1 MIIKI
6 NRLTNFGNFR
16 QFQWGSTTNFTKYNL
31 IYGWNYSGKTT
42 LSRLFQVLAMPT
54 ELTQWQGCQFEI
66 ELQGGAKLTHA
77 NLANP
82 QRIKVFN
89 RDFIQNNFQQE
100 NKAPAVFI
108 VGGNTIHLRNRITR
122 LNQHVDKTRTIKAG
136 LNERHQQIKKEL
148 DTLGTTHASSVAT
161 LTGDKTY
168 NRTKLT
174 AEMARIKATPATFI
188 LSDEALQ
195 AKVSLLRSTQE
206 WQDISPVVNITTNLE
221 TLRQNISIV
230 MKKTASNEAIT
241 KLKENHDL
249 ESWIRTGLSH
259 HANTTQCEFC
269 GSIIPADR
277 LTALQRHFSKAYEDL
292 TSEVTTQVNTLEN
305 TRFTIALP
313 DERDFMPDLKDQ
325 FVTLKSKVDAW
336 VIWANGVV
344 GELAALAKQKQLV
357 LETQLNCA
365 VDTSRTAEITQII
378 ADINMLVAEH
388 NQKRSQLDREKMAAK
403 EAIEKYNAATFY
415 ETNNISDREIAI
427 QTAETKADK
436 AKSLLSIIED
446 KKNAIEIQI
455 QQQSIA
461 AQKINE
467 TIQLL
472 LPDNNISVA
481 EIAGGFFEFRRDGV
495 QAKNLSDGEKT
506 AITFAYFLATLEN
519 NGASLNQ
526 TIVFVDDPISS
537 LDSNHIYAIYALL
550 TKRLDSC
557 LQIFVSTHNS
567 ELYTLLK
574 DKWFEARQQFANR
587 ANASSYYARRFIDA
601 NQLWHSTLEDTPVLL
616 RKYKSEYQFIF
627 EQLHKFS
634 LSQDPSPHEA
644 YTAPNLLRK
653 FLEAYLGF
661 KKPCTSQWSNKLD
674 ILFDTDVERTEIQKF
689 SDDASHLQGLNRALQ
704 QPDFISNAQNTVKK
718 VIQALKV
725 KDSPHYI
732 SMCTVIGVAP

>member
-6 NRLTNFGNFR
+6 NRLTNFGNYR
-16 QFQWGSTTNFTKYNL
+16 QFQWGSTPNFTKYNL

-42 LSRLFQVLAMPT
+42 LSRLFQVLAKPT
-54 ELTQWQGCQFEI
+54 ELTQWQGCQFEV
-66 ELQGGAKLTHA
+66 ELQGGAKLTHV

-82 QRIKVFN
+82 VRIKVFN
-89 RDFIQNNFQQE
+89 RDFIQSNFQQE
-100 NKAPAVFI
+100 HKAPAVFI
-108 VGGNTIHLRNRITR
+108 VGGNTIHFRNRITR
-122 LNQHVDKTRTIKAG
+122 LNEHEAKTHTIKAR
-136 LNERHQQIKKEL
+136 LNESHQQLKKEL
-148 DTLGTTHASSVAT
+148 DSLGTTHASSVAT

-174 AEMARIKATPATFI
+174 AEIARIKATPDTFI

-206 WQDISPVVNITTNLE
+206 WKDISPVANITTNLE
-221 TLRQNISIV
+221 TLRQDLSTV

-241 KLKENHDL
+241 KLKENRDL
-249 ESWIRTGLSH
+249 ESWIRTGMSH
-259 HANTTQCEFC
+259 HTSAAQCEFC
-269 GSIIPADR
+269 GSPISADR
-277 LTALQRHFSKAYEDL
+277 LAALQRHFSKAYEDL
-292 TSEVTTQVNTLEN
+292 TSEVTTQVHTLDNTK
-305 TRFTIALP
+305 FTIALP

-325 FVTLKSKVDAW
+325 FITLKGKVDVW
-336 VIWANGVV
+336 IIWANGVI
-344 GELAALAKQKQLV
+344 GELATLAKQKQLA
-357 LETQLNCA
+357 LETQHSCA
-365 VDTSRTAEITQII
+365 VNTSRASEVKQIVS
-378 ADINMLVAEH
+378 DINTLVTTH
-388 NQKRSQLDREKMAAK
+388 NQKRSEIDKEKIAAK
-403 EAIEKYNAATFY
+403 EAIEKHNAATFY
-415 ETNNISDREIAI
+415 KMNNISDKETAI
-427 QTAETKADK
+427 QTAEAKADR
-436 AKSLLSIIED
+436 AINLLTGIEG
-446 KKNAIEIQI
+446 KKCAIEAQI

-467 TIQLL
+467 TIQFL

-481 EIAGGFFEFRRDGV
+481 EISGGFFEFRRDDT

-506 AITFAYFLATLEN
+506 AITFAYFFATLEN

-526 TIVFVDDPISS
+526 TTVFIDDPISS
-537 LDSNHIYAIYALL
+537 LDSNHIYAIYALI

-574 DKWFEARQQFANR
+574 DSWFEAHQQFSNR
-587 ANASSYYARRFIDA
+587 PNASSYYTRRFVDT

-627 EQLHKFS
+627 EQLHSFS
-634 LSQDPSPHEA
+634 SSQVPSLHEA

-661 KKPCTSQWSNKLD
+661 KKPCTPKWSSKLD
-674 ILFDTDVERTEIQKF
+674 LLFDTDVEQTEIQKF

-704 QPDFISNAQNTVKK
+704 QPDFIPNAQNTVKK
-718 VIQALKV
+718 VIQALKA
-725 KDSPHYI
+725 KDNPHYT
-732 SMCTVIGVAP
+732 SMCTVIGVTP